1 MQKPIFPCKVWNKTT
16 RCQEVFLCWYK
27 KGFSVF
33 SLSWSPWNYPLKTPM
48 PSRRYY
54 YQHKNSNFVKNQKV
68 PHLATARSVSF
79 ILFLICWIQILNMG
93 KINKRRKKL
102 NLSKTREQYMLLWFL
117 LRNNIIG
124 VFNFTFLYRLRS
136 YIINIINMLIR
147 QYVNTVNMFEDDRG
161 W

>member
-1 MQKPIFPCKVWNKTT
+1 
-16 RCQEVFLCWYK
+16 
-27 KGFSVF
+27 
-33 SLSWSPWNYPLKTPM
+33 
-48 PSRRYY
+48 
-54 YQHKNSNFVKNQKV
+54 
-68 PHLATARSVSF
+68 
-79 ILFLICWIQILNMG
+79 
-93 KINKRRKKL
+93 
-102 NLSKTREQYMLLWFL
+102 MLLWFL